1 MKKRKSNLKDII
13 TSDRLLLSSDTSE
26 MICYDLKNVL
36 SEYFNLSGGVSIV
49 VEPTKD
55 SYEVTIKA
63 VAVAVKSFGIIR

>member
-1 MKKRKSNLKDII
+1 MKKRKNNLKEII

-49 VEPTKD
+49 VEPNKD
-55 SYEVTIKA
+55 SYEVTVKA
-63 VAVAVKSFGIIR
+63 TAIAVKSFGIIR

>member
-1 MKKRKSNLKDII
+1 MKKRKNNLKDLI

-49 VEPTKD
+49 VEPNKD
-55 SYEVTIKA
+55 SYEVTVKA
-63 VAVAVKSFGIIR
+63 TAVAVKSFGIIR